1 MPVTNNRV
9 APARSCTLHIVNN
22 TDRALRLQHF
32 SATGAVAQD
41 APGVINGKSTGTL
54 KVSNVG
60 PGSDAAYT
68 AGTRST
74 A

>member
-1 MPVTNNRV
+1 M
-9 APARSCTLHIVNN
+9 NN